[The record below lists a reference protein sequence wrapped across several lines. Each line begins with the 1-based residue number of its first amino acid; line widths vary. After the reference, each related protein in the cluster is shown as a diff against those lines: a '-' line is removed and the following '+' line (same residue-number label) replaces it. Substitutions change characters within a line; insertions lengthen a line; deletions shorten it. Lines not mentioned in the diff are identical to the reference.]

1 MVSVIFLILINHFNN
16 IIYICSVELI
26 CTLVKLYHNIHLYHC
41 LQLTG
46 TRDQH
51 WNRLTLWN
59 LKKVLRDT
67 QPRPMCENIRKTF
80 VAEPPAS
87 STAMHSR
94 KLPAAIPEFGMVGW
108 LCQVVTCFGHFG
120 LWHVLVTTA
129 LVPICFYWR
138 VVCLTNMAKVEKEKQ
153 LWQKHN
159 VLWLWPQACSSSCQ
173 SVFVKKI
180 MKKYSLFVSLRIWH
194 NASFEPCLQKPAHKE
209 R

>member
-67 QPRPMCENIRKTF
+67 QPRPMKIPEDFRRR
-80 VAEPPAS
+80 AS
-87 STAMHSR
+87 S
-94 KLPAAIPEFGMVGW
+94 
-108 LCQVVTCFGHFG
+108 
-120 LWHVLVTTA
+120 
-129 LVPICFYWR
+129 
-138 VVCLTNMAKVEKEKQ
+138 KQ
-153 LWQKHN
+153 
-159 VLWLWPQACSSSCQ
+159 
-173 SVFVKKI
+173 
-180 MKKYSLFVSLRIWH
+180 YS
-194 NASFEPCLQKPAHKE
+194 NA
-209 R
+209 

>member
-94 KLPAAIPEFGMVGW
+94 KLPAAIPEFGMFGW
-108 LCQVVTCFGHFG
+108 LCEVFTCFGHFG

-129 LVPICFYWR
+129 LVPICLASIEGLS
-138 VVCLTNMAKVEKEKQ
+138 VLQT
-153 LWQKHN
+153 WQK
-159 VLWLWPQACSSSCQ
+159 LKRRSSCDKNTMCFG
-173 SVFVKKI
+173 SD
-180 MKKYSLFVSLRIWH
+180 LRLVPAVV
-194 NASFEPCLQKPAHKE
+194 NLCLQKKSWKNILCL
-209 R
+209 

>member
-94 KLPAAIPEFGMVGW
+94 KLPAAIPEFGMFGW
-108 LCQVVTCFGHFG
+108 LCQVVTYFGHFG
-120 LWHVLVTTA
+120 LWQVLVTTA
-129 LVPICFYWR
+129 LVPICLASIEGLS
-138 VVCLTNMAKVEKEKQ
+138 VLQT
-153 LWQKHN
+153 WQK
-159 VLWLWPQACSSSCQ
+159 LKRRSSCDKNTMCFG
-173 SVFVKKI
+173 SDLRLVPAVVNLCLSKKSWKNI
-180 MKKYSLFVSLRIWH
+180 L
-194 NASFEPCLQKPAHKE
+194 CL
-209 R
+209 